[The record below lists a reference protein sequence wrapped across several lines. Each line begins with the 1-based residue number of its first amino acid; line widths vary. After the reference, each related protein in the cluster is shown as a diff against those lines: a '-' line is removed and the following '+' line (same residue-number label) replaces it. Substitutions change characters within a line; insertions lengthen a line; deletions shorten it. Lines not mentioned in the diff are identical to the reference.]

1 MTSGFVTRARV
12 PLSEWT
18 IVSAP
23 AAATRAS
30 AVIAAGGA
38 GVRRVMDAFVVTL
51 SAVAAQVHMEVT
63 IRDGASLAGVVLWQF
78 GLKVVTA
85 SVGIVSINELGLI
98 GSPNTAMTI
107 EFLVAPAAGNFQRV
121 NASGYNAL

>member
-1 MTSGFVTRARV
+1 MSGIVSRSRV

-23 AAATRAS
+23 AAATRAI
-30 AVIAAGGA
+30 ATIAAGGV
-38 GVRRVMDAFVVTL
+38 GVRRVMDSFTVTL
-51 SAVAAQVHMEVT
+51 AAVAAQVVREVR
-63 IRDGASLAGVVLWQF
+63 ILDGAVVIWQMS
-78 GLKVVTA
+78 LKVVTA
-85 SVGIVSINELGLI
+85 SVGILQLSNLSLI

-107 EFLVAPAAGNFQRV
+107 DFDAAPAAVNFERV